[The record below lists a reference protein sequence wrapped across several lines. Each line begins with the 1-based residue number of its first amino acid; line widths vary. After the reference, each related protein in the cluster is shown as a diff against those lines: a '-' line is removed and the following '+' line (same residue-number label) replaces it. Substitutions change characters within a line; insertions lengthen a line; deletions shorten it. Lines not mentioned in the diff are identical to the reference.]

1 MSEIQMLLAHA
12 RTMLMMYEATKDH
25 QYIDRAKKDIDMVK
39 TLKVGFFRPLGA
51 LEKEAA

>member
-1 MSEIQMLLAHA
+1 MSKIEMLLAHA
-12 RTMLMMYEATKDH
+12 RTMCMMYEASKDAR
-25 QYIDRAKKDIDMVK
+25 YLERAKKDLAAVK